1 MIKTLQKVGIDRA
14 LSPRCAFRK
23 CKATEVG
30 GAGKDSWV
38 GKVLIPLM
46 LMVSDIVVVAQ

>member
-1 MIKTLQKVGIDRA
+1 MIKTLQKVGIERTY
-14 LSPRCAFRK
+14 LPQHN
-23 CKATEVG
+23 KATEVG